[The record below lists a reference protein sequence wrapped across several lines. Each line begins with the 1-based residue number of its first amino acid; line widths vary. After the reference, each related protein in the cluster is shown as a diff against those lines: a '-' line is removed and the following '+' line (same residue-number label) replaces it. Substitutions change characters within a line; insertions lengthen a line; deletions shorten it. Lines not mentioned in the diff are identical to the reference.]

1 MDASR
6 PELRA
11 SPASMQ
17 QGESVSAGS
26 GERGAG
32 SGLQIVFFKLI
43 N

>member
-26 GERGAG
+26 GERGVDFR
-32 SGLQIVFFKLI
+32 LFFL